1 MNNRIKRE
9 QLGRVGFMFALVMF
23 LTLTF
28 VAPSVKA
35 QTTKNSPKADSSTVV
50 SVVIP
55 VDGMSCPACVA
66 NVKRKLKSIN
76 GVSKVRVSLE
86 KQNVVVRYDPKST
99 SLETLKKSIDDLG
112 YRAGTPR
119 TKGKSE

>member
-9 QLGRVGFMFALVMF
+9 QLGLVGLALPLAALLALAFAVPF
-23 LTLTF
+23 
-28 VAPSVKA
+28 VKA
-35 QTTKNSPKADSSTVV
+35 QTNKHTMKVDSVAAV

-55 VDGMSCPACVA
+55 VDGMSCPTCVA

-76 GVSKVRVSLE
+76 GLSKVRVSLE

-119 TKGKSE
+119 TKGKPE